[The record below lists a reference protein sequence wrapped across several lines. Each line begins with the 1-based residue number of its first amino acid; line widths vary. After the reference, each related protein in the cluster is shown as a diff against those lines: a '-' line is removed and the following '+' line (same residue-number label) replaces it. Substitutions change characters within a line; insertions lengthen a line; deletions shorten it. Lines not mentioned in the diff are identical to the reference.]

1 MSQPRS
7 TVEEFPR
14 EVLVSSVHG
23 VIVAGPDGRI
33 VFANTVVRELTG
45 YDRGGLDERP
55 VTDVCRVPGRDLST
69 RIGRLLD
76 ERERTE
82 RYHDVTLVGRDG
94 SERPVTVSIEAAG
107 TDWENH
113 VVLRVYRRPSSGEST
128 SDALP
133 RHPLDTPVERTQ
145 AALVREHLDA
155 IGRVFDTDVACLRS
169 VNESSSDLAPVAET
183 ERATQ
188 LCDSYPG
195 FDLGATH
202 AGRAFRRGEP
212 VVDSP
217 AGGDGGPL
225 DRPSVHV
232 PLGDWGTMS
241 VFLSGDGSVGETTVD
256 TAETVGSLLSS
267 SLSRLDRDRTSTG
280 SHPSTASREPTGS
293 SRPSLAAIRNAFDQ
307 LLRAGSANDVKKRL
321 CDGLAVGGVFEPAR
335 VVEVSSDGQLVV
347 TGGSTAESDGHP
359 EFVDVSGTVEQ
370 AVREVA
376 DAPGSTTTV
385 RVGEGASATESVDPS
400 GSDEHVVVVA
410 SVGHNGRTFGALV
423 ARCGAAGTFDG
434 LVEEYISTLSDFAG
448 LTLFAHNNRELVLS
462 ERRTEL
468 EFEVT
473 GSSCLAVPVSAALDC
488 YCEVEHNTL
497 TSDDDH
503 LLYLR
508 VDHPKAADVIDAAA
522 TVDSVTSCR
531 PVWEDDEE
539 CVVEVIK
546 TESGAET
553 MIGFGAAVSEAS
565 AERGT
570 GTLVIQLPQSVDTGA
585 VVDAYIDRNPD
596 ARLVS
601 KRTVDRAVETA
612 QSVDDGALEH
622 LTEKQRSAL
631 FTAFHAGYFNWP
643 RGSTAEEVA
652 SSLGVT
658 SPTFQ
663 QHLRVALE
671 QLVASHAN
679 NSPDPGLS
687 LTEER

>member
-1 MSQPRS
+1 MSRPRS
-7 TVEEFPR
+7 TVEEVPR

-23 VIVAGPDGRI
+23 EIVVGSDGRI
-33 VFANTVVRELTG
+33 VFANAVIRELTG

-69 RIGRLLD
+69 RIRRLLD

-82 RYHDVTLVGRDG
+82 RYHDVTLVERDG
-94 SERPVTVSIEAAG
+94 SERPVTVSMEAAG
-107 TDWENH
+107 TDWESH
-113 VVLRVYRRPSSGEST
+113 VVLRVYRRPGSGEST
-128 SDALP
+128 GDTLP
-133 RHPLDTPVERTQ
+133 RHPLDTPVERTE
-145 AALVREHLDA
+145 ATLVREHLDA
-155 IGRVFDTDVACLRS
+155 VGRVFDTDVACLRS
-169 VNESSSDLAPVAET
+169 VNESSSDLEPVAET

-217 AGGDGGPL
+217 VDGSGGPL

-232 PLGDWGTMS
+232 PLGEWGTMS
-241 VFLSGDGSVGETTVD
+241 VFLSGDESVGEATVD
-256 TAETVGSLLSS
+256 TAEAVGSLLSS
-267 SLSRLDRDRTSTG
+267 SLSRLDQDGAPARTHGPGT
-280 SHPSTASREPTGS
+280 TSRETSGS

-307 LLRAGSANDVKKRL
+307 LLQAGSANDVKKRL
-321 CDGLAVGGVFEPAR
+321 CDGLAVGAVFEQVR
-335 VVEVSSDGQLVV
+335 VVEVASDGQLAV
-347 TGGSTAESDGHP
+347 TGGSAAGSDGQT
-359 EFVDVSGTVEQ
+359 ELVVSGSVEQ
-370 AVREVA
+370 AVRDVA
-376 DAPGSTTTV
+376 DTPGSTTTV
-385 RVGEGASATESVDPS
+385 RVGEGTSAAESVAPS
-400 GSDEHVVVVA
+400 GSDETVVVVA
-410 SVGHNGRTFGALV
+410 SLGHNGRTFGVLV

-448 LTLFAHNNRELVLS
+448 LTIFAHNNRKLVLS

-468 EFEVT
+468 EFEIT

-497 TSDDDH
+497 TNDDDH

-508 VDHPKAADVIDAAA
+508 VDHPNAADVIDTAA
-522 TVDSVTSCR
+522 TVDGVTNCR
-531 PVWEDDEE
+531 PVWEDDEQ
-539 CVVEVIK
+539 CVVELIK

-570 GTLVIQLPQSVDTGA
+570 GTLEVQLPQSVDTAA
-585 VVDAYIDRNPD
+585 VVDAYTDRNPD

-601 KRTVDRAVETA
+601 KRTVDRPVETA
-612 QSVDDGALEH
+612 QPDDDGVVEQ
-622 LTEKQRSAL
+622 LTRKQRSAL

-663 QHLRVALE
+663 QHLRVALKR
-671 QLVASHAN
+671 LVASHAN
-679 NSPDPGLS
+679 RSPDPRLA